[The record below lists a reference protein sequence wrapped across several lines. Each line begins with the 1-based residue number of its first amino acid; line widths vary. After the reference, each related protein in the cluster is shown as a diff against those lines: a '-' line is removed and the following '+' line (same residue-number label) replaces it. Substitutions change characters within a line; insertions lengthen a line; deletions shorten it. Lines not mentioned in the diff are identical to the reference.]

1 MQFVDNVRNMKKFIL
16 IAASLFAAVT
26 SAMAGGYFQN
36 TNQSIT
42 FIRKPAQN
50 AAIGVQ
56 AAYFNPAGIGF
67 LDNGWHFEAGWQ
79 MPTQR
84 RYVTSDYA
92 PFAYGAAHPGTSE
105 VKYTGKTFVP
115 FLPTLSAAY
124 VHDKLFAS
132 FHFGAI
138 TGGGACSFDDG
149 LGSFEAPIAALAGVF
164 NTLGAAAGKAPGAYA
179 ADISFTGKQYNLAGQ
194 LMVGYKITDN
204 LSVSAGIRM
213 NHIFNDYDGAIENV
227 TFNGNS
233 FGTTVQ
239 AFGLPASAGEMVD
252 NMVQM
257 KIKAHNDCD
266 AFNPIIGIDYRTGKL
281 NFSARYEFRTAVRL
295 KNSSDNDVPDMAVA
309 AAYDPSKN
317 PTVRADIPAS
327 LSLGVQYE
335 IIPGLRTELD
345 WNYYFD
351 KQANVFGGN
360 DASGAAL
367 NKQEKLGSNPWEI
380 AFGAEYDINEKWTV
394 SAGAN
399 NLNLYLGDGKAYIGD
414 TDFSTS
420 SVSVG
425 IGGRYRFSKKV
436 AVDFGYYKAFYAN
449 WTKNY
454 ADYSGLSSMSG
465 SMSGMLEGL
474 AKAHPELAPAIGQI
488 GAQMTTGI
496 PATVKYDRDSW
507 LVGIGIVL
515 DF

>member
-1 MQFVDNVRNMKKFIL
+1 MKKI
-16 IAASLFAAVT
+16 ILFAAVLFAAST
-26 SAMAGGYFQN
+26 SAIAGGYFQN
-36 TNQSIT
+36 TNQSIA
-42 FIRKPAQN
+42 FIRMPAQN

-84 RYVTSDYA
+84 RYITSDYA
-92 PFAYGAAHPGTSE
+92 PFAYGADHAGSSV

-138 TGGGACSFDDG
+138 TGGGACNFDDG

-164 NTLGAAAGKAPGAYA
+164 NILGGAMGKAPGAYA
-179 ADISFTGKQYNLAGQ
+179 ADIHFTGKQYNLAGQ

-204 LSVSAGIRM
+204 LSISAGVRM

-227 TFNGNS
+227 TFNGKS
-233 FGTTVQ
+233 FGATIQ
-239 AFGLPASAGEMVD
+239 SYGLPAPVGDMVD

-257 KIKAHNDCD
+257 KIKAHNDCN
-266 AFNPIIGIDYRTGKL
+266 AFNPIIGVDYKTGKL

-295 KNSSDNDVPDMAVA
+295 KNSSDNEVPDMAVA

-360 DASGAAL
+360 DDSGAAL
-367 NKQEKLGSNPWEI
+367 NKQERLGGNPWEI
-380 AFGAEYDINEKWTV
+380 ALGAEYDINEKWTV

-399 NLNLYLGDGKAYIGD
+399 NLNLNLGEGKAYISD

-420 SVSVG
+420 SVTVG
-425 IGGRYRFSKKV
+425 VGGRYRFSKKV

-454 ADYSGLSSMSG
+454 SDYSGLSSMAG
-465 SMSGMLEGL
+465 TMGGMLENL
-474 AKAHPELAPAIGQI
+474 AKKYPALAPAVAQI
-488 GAQMTTGI
+488 GAQMATGI

-507 LVGIGIVL
+507 LVGIGVVL